1 MTAEAWIPFVVES
14 SYGHRFMGTDTP
26 EHEACLICGGM
37 WELVN
42 RGDDTGRYQSADGS
56 APADCTGDT
65 GQAHGYPGERYCHE
79 HTAPRD
85 YSDHDCSHVD
95 HDCNCLFCA

>member
-1 MTAEAWIPFVVES
+1 MTAADWVPFVIES
-14 SYGHRFMGTDTP
+14 AYGHRFVGTDAP
-26 EHEACLICGGM
+26 EHDACLTCGGM

-65 GQAHGYPGERYCHE
+65 GQAHGYPGERVC
-79 HTAPRD
+79 
-85 YSDHDCSHVD
+85 HDCPGYPDDCPHTD
-95 HDCNCLFCA
+95 HACNCLFCQ